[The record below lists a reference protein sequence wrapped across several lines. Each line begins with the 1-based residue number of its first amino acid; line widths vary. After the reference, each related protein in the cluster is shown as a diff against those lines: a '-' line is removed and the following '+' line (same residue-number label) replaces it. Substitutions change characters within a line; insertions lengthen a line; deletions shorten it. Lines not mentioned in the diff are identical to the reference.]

1 MFEIADVVIDNHGDF
16 GDATVE
22 IDGIQQKVGP
32 TSTVVGAAILN
43 AMIAEL
49 VQRLVDEGMDTP
61 PVFYSANIDG
71 GDEHNRAL
79 YEKYQGSIR
88 YAF

>member
-1 MFEIADVVIDNHGDF
+1 LSLLTWWLITTVTV
-16 GDATVE
+16 GDAAVP
-22 IDGIQQKVGP
+22 INGLQQKVGP

-49 VQRLVDEGMDTP
+49 VQRLVNGGMKTP

-71 GDEHNRAL
+71 GDELNRTL
-79 YEKYQGSIR
+79 YEKYRDNIK

>member
-1 MFEIADVVIDNHGDF
+1 MA
-16 GDATVE
+16 AT
-22 IDGIQQKVGP
+22 KVGP

-49 VQRLVDEGMDTP
+49 VQRLVDGGVKTP
-61 PVFYSANIDG
+61 PVFCSANIDG
-71 GDEHNRAL
+71 GDELNRTL
-79 YEKYQGSIR
+79 YEKYRNNIK